1 MDISINRNNSVNQAG
16 FEVSAPAV
24 QSKGG
29 SMEKPMLSI
38 TSLSANEDVSLGND
52 IPDAAL
58 SRDDALGKFVNSVF
72 NLPPPAM
79 PKFG

>member
-1 MDISINRNNSVNQAG
+1 MDISINRSNSVNQAG

-29 SMEKPMLSI
+29 NMEKPMLSI

-58 SRDDALGKFVNSVF
+58 AREDALGKFVNSVF
-72 NLPPPAM
+72 NLPPPDM

>member
-1 MDISINRNNSVNQAG
+1 MDISINRNNSVNPAG

-58 SRDDALGKFVNSVF
+58 SREDALGKFVNSVF
-72 NLPPPAM
+72 NLPPPTM

>member
-16 FEVSAPAV
+16 FEASTPAV
-24 QSKGG
+24 QPKGG

-38 TSLSANEDVSLGND
+38 TSLSANEDVSIGND

-58 SRDDALGKFVNSVF
+58 SRDDALGKYVNSVF

>member
-1 MDISINRNNSVNQAG
+1 MDISINRSNSVNQAG

-29 SMEKPMLSI
+29 NMEKPMLSI

-58 SRDDALGKFVNSVF
+58 SREDALGKFVNSAF